1 MPIID
6 WKKICCPVDVSDPSR
21 AALEVAVDL
30 CKRFD
35 ARLTL
40 LHVDE
45 LSKGDTFASE
55 LAEWKADAGRKG
67 LASVD
72 TAHVAGDPQ
81 LTIADFAR
89 AYEIDLIVMG
99 THGRTGRDHSL
110 CGSVAESVV
119 RRAHCP
125 VLTVH
130 GAPSSRAQAA

>member
-1 MPIID
+1 MASAD

-21 AALEVAVDL
+21 AALAVAVDL

-35 ARLTL
+35 AQLTL

-45 LSKGDTFASE
+45 LAKGDTFAAE
-55 LAEWKADAGRKG
+55 LSEWKAEAARRG

-72 TAHVAGDPQ
+72 TAHVAGEPQ

-99 THGRTGRDHSL
+99 THGRIGRDHAL
-110 CGSVAESVV
+110 AGSVAESVV

-125 VLTVH
+125 ALTVH
-130 GAPSSRAQAA
+130 GEPRPRAQAA